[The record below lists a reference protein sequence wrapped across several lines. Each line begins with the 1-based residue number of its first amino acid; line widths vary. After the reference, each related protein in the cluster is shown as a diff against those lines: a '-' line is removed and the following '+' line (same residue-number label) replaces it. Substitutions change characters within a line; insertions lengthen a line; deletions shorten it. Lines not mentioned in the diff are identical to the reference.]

1 MPLITVNSIEL
12 CYEERGN
19 GLVML
24 WAHGLGQT
32 MKDWDELM
40 SHFEDRYRVIAYDAR
55 GHGRSQ
61 ILENE
66 DDYSQDLMI
75 EDMLALLDALE
86 VDKVIVGG
94 HSMGANVALNFAMR
108 HPERCH
114 AVIPV
119 AIGTGSTE
127 PAKWKEYWGKL
138 ARLAGEEGIE
148 AYVDGLRETPSWE
161 RALSHPVIGERVTQS
176 ESANSPRAIAN
187 IIRGIQRKRPSI
199 YELEDKLKA
208 LTVPTLVIFS
218 EGDTPV
224 ADCSKYLTK
233 CIPAAKLVEIPA
245 SSHWTQLEMPDVFHK
260 VIEEFISNLGSSA
273 ESVGENIIFF

>member
-1 MPLITVNSIEL
+1 MPFITVNCVEL
-12 CYEERGN
+12 YYEERGS
-19 GLVML
+19 GPVML

-61 ILENE
+61 ILDHE
-66 DDYSQDLMI
+66 DNYSQDLMI
-75 EDMLALLDALE
+75 EDMLALLDTLE

-127 PAKWKEYWGKL
+127 PAKWKLYWGKL
-138 ARLAGEEGIE
+138 ARLAEEEGID
-148 AYVDGLRETPSWE
+148 AYVEGLRETPAWD
-161 RALSHPVIGERVTQS
+161 RALSHPLIGERVTQS
-176 ESANSPRAIAN
+176 ESANAPQAIAN

-208 LTVPTLVIFS
+208 LAVPTLVIFS

-224 ADCSKYLTK
+224 VDCSKYLSK
-233 CIPAAKLVEIPA
+233 SIPGAKLAEIPA
-245 SSHWTQLEMPDVFHK
+245 SSHWIQLEMPDAFHK
-260 VIEEFISNLGSSA
+260 VVEEFVRNLGS
-273 ESVGENIIFF
+273 